1 MIDLDR
7 VKTNIKI
14 GDKIKVRDHTGKFR
28 VVEVEQILENLIVTR
43 TLLGEN
49 KSKGWLESYSW
60 AQLFTSME
68 KNKV

>member
-14 GDKIKVRDHTGKFR
+14 GDKIKVKDYTGKFR
-28 VVEVEQILENLIVTR
+28 AVEVEQILENLIVTR
-43 TLLGEN
+43 TILNES

-68 KNKV
+68 EKRA